1 MAKSNSK
8 SIRLSDEVLAYI
20 EKSKGNGFNEKFEN
34 IILHA
39 KEDEPR
45 LQKQLNYLDEQ
56 ITKKHVQ
63 LDTISQK
70 VNSLD
75 EQVNAIFSLSDQI
88 HKIQKNMKKLV
99 DDS

>member
-8 SIRLSDEVLAYI
+8 SIRLSDEVMAYI

-45 LQKQLNYLDEQ
+45 LQEKLKYLDEQ
-56 ITKKHVQ
+56 IKKKQMQ
-63 LDTISQK
+63 LEKISQK
-70 VNSLD
+70 VNTLD
-75 EQVNAIFSLSDQI
+75 VQVDQIFRLSDNI
-88 HKIQKNMKKLV
+88 HQIQKNIQKLV